1 MILPTT
7 KGAGWGNLLTNMFSK
22 KPSTQII
29 EKTIARPLSSFTQD
43 ALSKIDLEGD
53 DFFSQLSDIGV
64 DEQAIRASG
73 DSNLIA
79 LFDQVSQSEKGII
92 KTSEA
97 YRQLGTTVVQVEQS
111 VGGSITLF
119 SKLGS
124 VIKNIGSTFLNMAAM
139 TAAMFVVGE
148 VIKVIQDL
156 IHAQDIL
163 IEKGKEARSTIEDI
177 SNKYNDTKK
186 SISDVK
192 DEYGKLSEGVIVD
205 DGQVKNLKLSD
216 DEFERYKQIS
226 QQLAELSPELVTG
239 YDNQGNAIVNLGNSV
254 ESVNTKFEDFLNL
267 QQRIANGEIGDNLD
281 SVFKGIVEQVDKYT
295 DEYEKAEGEYNNAKE
310 KLEYG
315 QNSWSSIEAIDN
327 KGKSKQRVTR
337 NTQYIAIS
345 EEEFDSMNS
354 ILTEMQGKGAHVQ
367 AWEPELETTPGI
379 RHFTVDFSKAKL
391 THDDFSKINRI
402 QNASVA
408 GQKTSSLLSEASMK
422 KYQML
427 IENEYGQIVP
437 YIQDYIETTPL
448 LENIGSDSLEEK
460 LRNGMKTIF
469 SNIDYS
475 AVATDIEDIGGIEN
489 FTNDF
494 IASMMST
501 EDTRGA
507 FEGLVNLAE
516 TEGEKTYNQIESA
529 KNRFYEIIK
538 QAFTDENG
546 DSIYSDDDLDI
557 LFGYSEQGK
566 YFVQN
571 KYRTKQN
578 EMIEKLGFTGEYA
591 KRFRDEFD
599 KVDYKYAQSALQAVA
614 DIPQDEVDKISNNW
628 ESFWEYIEP
637 YLTGKQII
645 KEEKTDVLSNLFND
659 ESYKQKASEY
669 ESNLSALSSSLET
682 LRQEGTLTAEQ
693 LVKLQES
700 FPDLTEFTDK
710 SLKMKAFDQ
719 LDSWITNI
727 RESMDGMSD
736 EGKKQTQEY
745 IQNLIDSYGDLGLS
759 VSDAANL
766 FVKSRGH
773 IGQEQASDRAEFNRK
788 VEQLRS
794 DLADRGKELDTHVL
808 YTIVAQDQFSGDAEA
823 IYNAYNNAELNWS
836 ITLEKEKLEKD
847 IEQQQAIID
856 KQQSERAN
864 KEASGGIITSDDYD
878 LELRASRNQKNDRA
892 RQAELARQAWV
903 NFDVNSAADS
913 ERKNEL
919 WADYQ
924 NALKE
929 SLDADTS
936 YINTQ
941 KESFEA
947 EANDYQAAVTKADN
961 AVTSAQN
968 AIDEAEAKVGEGN
981 AEQALYDALATAYA
995 ERATANVNLSSVWA
1009 KIANEHPE
1017 YFDEYMANSL
1027 SAQSSATSDTESA
1040 KQQQGMDLQQRYND
1054 LQADA
1059 TKLQR
1064 ELTVA
1069 EQKHQKVSKQTYQ
1082 DLIKNGQNQ
1091 IKILRKQQEEADGN
1105 IDKIREYQDQIDSMN
1120 DSIYEW
1126 GNTMENLVVDQATS
1140 LTSALSTAF
1149 SESMS
1154 ETGLTSDT
1162 INQLVT
1168 GFSDVLGK
1176 DFDQSDMF
1184 YATADGVKVNAD
1196 ALRELTEAEYELQAV
1211 DLQNEINATR
1221 EAMENAPTNT
1231 IYDSAK
1237 EKLEQLMQTQSQ
1249 FFVQYEEMQKALS
1262 DYNALQIAQS
1272 TENQG
1277 AVYDSLTSTY
1287 KSMKEAYDNG
1297 FTGTDE
1303 FKAFT
1308 KLADAYGRTTTEA
1321 YEAVAPKLER
1331 YLTEDPY
1338 AGTENF
1344 LQDLKSLGFAEQDAE
1359 GAWSWRID
1367 DLNEAAQKM
1376 GIGVE
1381 LFNSMFGKLEEYDFS
1396 NYVVESLTE
1405 AQLKTQQLEMDLEQ
1419 AEQTYADM
1427 FKAGASSDDLEK
1439 QKEVIDDIRDSFENI
1454 EMAKDDY
1461 LNNQAQKQKNDFMNL
1476 DNTLKMYQD
1485 MYTEATS
1492 DEERENI
1499 HEMAEREVSQYGYS
1513 LKVDSI
1519 ELTDEAQADF
1529 QDRMS
1534 NISVDFSKYQQ
1545 GFIQAGQGKEF
1556 NQFKEYYENNTEAA
1570 QDYLSVLSKISKED
1584 LSKVSLSNGE
1594 YEIDPEAENALQGL
1608 ADAAGFTNENMEVLL
1623 TLIGLV
1629 NDELG
1634 EIEVPKGTS
1643 LESILS
1649 TTTKGSGAGYDID
1662 LNPQYSQM
1670 SADQLNTQLSEI
1682 GQLKLEIASDSPAYQ
1697 ELQELEEGA
1706 QLELEIREKVSTGE
1720 YSLESIRDLLAQGAT
1735 AEDIAINL
1743 GINAD
1748 EEGLATV
1755 NRLIEM
1761 AQNSALVIQIDSSQ
1775 FDQLVSAITGEPI
1788 TQEVEFKPQTE
1799 EVDEAQRKIQEQQNR
1814 QTLQENRAEA
1824 AAPSGLAKSTPYPVQ
1839 RPATIETQDTVKV
1852 KAEFDDAAAREDIN
1866 NLVSQDSYMNINIG
1880 ANISEAEGQIN
1891 KVEQEAESSNPKITP
1906 QVVVQKAMSGI
1917 QNFVQKVQGSIQK
1930 VSSASP
1936 TAEMNVDNSNVEK
1949 GTSEATK
1956 DVKKFDKTSGTA
1968 KVTVD
1973 TSQAMAA
1980 IAGLRANL
1988 QALSDMRPS
1997 ISVESGSIN
2006 TAISRAQSLIAK
2018 LNEAAAK
2025 KVSVAA
2031 GTAYASGTIG
2041 KINSTIHK
2049 TSTPISHAY
2058 ASGTQDWTVG
2068 EDEEALVNELG
2079 QESIVIFCDF
2089 IR

>member
-1 MILPTT
+1 MIFGYDKKNGISTIF
-7 KGAGWGNLLTNMFSK
+7 NNFSK
-22 KPSTQII
+22 TAKKQ
-29 EKTIARPLSSFTQD
+29 F
-43 ALSKIDLEGD
+43 
-53 DFFSQLSDIGV
+53 
-64 DEQAIRASG
+64 
-73 DSNLIA
+73 
-79 LFDQVSQSEKGII
+79 
-92 KTSEA
+92 
-97 YRQLGTTVVQVEQS
+97 VQVEADASKIFSKIPQDAAEGTNWDDFIKENNINSKTMQSFLKDETIPTKDLDSYISYVQQAESATSRFSGVLGTLKS
-111 VGGSITLF
+111 VGLNA
-119 SKLGS
+119 LGS
-124 VIKNIGSTFLNMAAM
+124 LATMGATMLASWAIGEIVQGIVNWIRADEIA
-139 TAAMFVVGE
+139 
-148 VIKVIQDL
+148 
-156 IHAQDIL
+156 
-163 IEKGKEARSTIEDI
+163 IEKGKEATQSIQDRYDAFTKLKDAMASTEKQI
-177 SNKYNDTKK
+177 TG
-186 SISDVK
+186 K
-192 DEYGKLSEGVIVD
+192 DEAGTSEESIKKIAQRYDELHDGVNELNNANENLSTDKYQEYLD
-205 DGQVKNLKLSD
+205 LCN
-216 DEFERYKQIS
+216 
-226 QQLAELSPELVTG
+226 QLAEQSPSLVSG
-239 YDNQGNAIVNLGNSV
+239 YDSQGNAILNLGNTASEAEQALMRMYEASKLAANV
-254 ESVNTKFEDFLNL
+254 GMGEDL
-267 QQRIANGEIGDNLD
+267 QASYDGFITQIKQYSNNNEKLQDNLKELQD
-281 SVFKGIVEQVDKYT
+281 ASDKNAREQAKGISQSLLSISGRSVTLSNYDMDKERTLRDILGGYGILLDSSINGLPVTGEDYT
-295 DEYEKAEGEYNNAKE
+295 FVAEGIQDLSQETIDAINKTFYDATK
-310 KLEYG
+310 
-315 QNSWSSIEAIDN
+315 SSIEASGNQISADIN
-327 KGKSKQRVTR
+327 SVQNQISSNNLFIEDQKKAITGVISNYL
-337 NTQYIAIS
+337 NTSDIFGDQN
-345 EEEFDSMNS
+345 EE
-354 ILTEMQGKGAHVQ
+354 
-367 AWEPELETTPGI
+367 
-379 RHFTVDFSKAKL
+379 
-391 THDDFSKINRI
+391 I
-402 QNASVA
+402 QNAILANLNNLDLSVIA
-408 GQKTSSLLSEASMK
+408 D
-422 KYQML
+422 KYD
-427 IENEYGQIVP
+427 GQIVP
-437 YIQDYIETTPL
+437 YIYGELIRPLKDDFSPEVQKALTDAFAIDTKNISAGEYISSLQETLSKSFNGDANKVVQWRSL
-448 LENIGSDSLEEK
+448 LGIDDIFNEVTSGIQSVSNEFLDENREQTLSQEQLESLYGLSLDDLRIYADLVKDGVYETWEELQK
-460 LRNGMKTIF
+460 AF
-469 SNIDYS
+469 
-475 AVATDIEDIGGIEN
+475 
-489 FTNDF
+489 
-494 IASMMST
+494 
-501 EDTRGA
+501 EDTKKKSTPER
-507 FEGLVNLAE
+507 EDTLA
-516 TEGEKTYNQIESA
+516 T
-529 KNRFYEIIK
+529 
-538 QAFTDENG
+538 
-546 DSIYSDDDLDI
+546 
-557 LFGYSEQGK
+557 LFGSE
-566 YFVQN
+566 
-571 KYRTKQN
+571 
-578 EMIEKLGFTGEYA
+578 
-591 KRFRDEFD
+591 
-599 KVDYKYAQSALQAVA
+599 DYKTDA
-614 DIPQDEVDKISNNW
+614 
-628 ESFWEYIEP
+628 
-637 YLTGKQII
+637 
-645 KEEKTDVLSNLFND
+645 EK
-659 ESYKQKASEY
+659 Y
-669 ESNLSALSSSLET
+669 ESNLSTLSSALET
-682 LRQEGTLTAEQ
+682 LRTEGSLTAEEMTN
-693 LVKLQES
+693 LQES
-700 FPDLTEFTDK
+700 FPDLTEFTADV
-710 SLKMKAFDQ
+710 LNEKAFEN
-719 LDSWITNI
+719 LNNWISKI
-727 RESMDGMSD
+727 RENMDGMSD
-736 EGKKQTQEY
+736 EGKQQAQTY
-745 IQNLIDSYGDLGLS
+745 IKNLTDSYGDLGLS
-759 VSDAANL
+759 LKD
-766 FVKSRGH
+766 VKDFYWDLEGAPEMKGRTGLYDTRVESLR
-773 IGQEQASDRAEFNRK
+773 QRLASEGR
-788 VEQLRS
+788 
-794 DLADRGKELDTHVL
+794 ELDTHVL
-808 YTIVAQDQFSGDAEA
+808 YTIIAQDQFSGDAEA
-823 IYNAYNNAELNWS
+823 IYNAYNDAEVHWK
-836 ITLEKEKLEKD
+836 ITLENQNIEKD
-847 IEQQQAIID
+847 IEKQQAIIENESSRRSLKEAQGQTLTPD
-856 KQQSERAN
+856 DYRTATESAKQVARDREKQYKMALSERD
-864 KEASGGIITSDDYD
+864 KITD
-878 LELRASRNQKNDRA
+878 
-892 RQAELARQAWV
+892 
-903 NFDVNSAADS
+903 
-913 ERKNEL
+913 
-919 WADYQ
+919 
-924 NALKE
+924 KE
-929 SLDADTS
+929 SDEYKTANNAVINAEKEMLDAKANAIQTEKEGIEA
-936 YINTQ
+936 YTNKYQ
-941 KESFEA
+941 K
-947 EANDYQAAVTKADN
+947 AVTEADN
-961 AVTSAQN
+961 AVTKAQN
-968 AIDEAEAKVGEGN
+968 AIDQAESQYGEGN
-981 AEQALYDALATAYA
+981 ADQKLYDALAKAYSQRSGA
-995 ERATANVNLSSVWA
+995 YNELSDAWIKLS
-1009 KIANEHPE
+1009 NNHQE
-1017 YFDEYMANSL
+1017 YSDEYMANAL

-1140 LTSALSTAF
+1140 LASALSSAF

-1176 DFDQSDMF
+1176 DFDQSDLF

-1211 DLQNEINATR
+1211 DLQSEIDATK
-1221 EAMENAPTNT
+1221 EAMENAPNNT
-1231 IYDSAK
+1231 IYDAAK

-1338 AGTENF
+1338 EGTENF

-1439 QKEVIDDIRDSFENI
+1439 QKEVIDGIRDSFENI

-1499 HEMAEREVSQYGYS
+1499 HEMAEREVSQYGYG

-1570 QDYLSVLSKISKED
+1570 QDYLSVLSKLSKED

-1594 YEIDPEAENALQGL
+1594 YEIDPEAEDALQGL
-1608 ADAAGFTNENMEVLL
+1608 ADATGFTNENMEVLL

-1634 EIEVPKGTS
+1634 EIEVPEALQGGREAVEKFLGSESGQPFSGFNLDADITKMS
-1643 LESILS
+1643 SSALDQRIKMLKKIQEQTGVEADAYLNNEIQSAQIQLDIQTKLEGDVTQAQLKEWAEEGNREAIAK
-1649 TTTKGSGAGYDID
+1649 TFDID
-1662 LNPQYSQM
+1662 VNSEEVDQYIEQING
-1670 SADQLNTQLSEI
+1670 LPSEY
-1682 GQLKLEIASDSPAYQ
+1682 D
-1697 ELQELEEGA
+1697 
-1706 QLELEIREKVSTGE
+1706 
-1720 YSLESIRDLLAQGAT
+1720 
-1735 AEDIAINL
+1735 
-1743 GINAD
+1743 
-1748 EEGLATV
+1748 
-1755 NRLIEM
+1755 M
-1761 AQNSALVIQIDSSQ
+1761 VIHIDDSQ

-1839 RPATIETQDTVKV
+1839 RPATIETQETVKV

-1988 QALSDMRPS
+1988 QALSGMRPS

-2025 KVSVAA
+2025 KVSVGAL
-2031 GTAYASGTIG
+2031 GSAYASGTIG

-2058 ASGTQDWTVG
+2058 AGGTQDWTVG
-2068 EDEEALVNELG
+2068 KDEEALVNELG

>member
-1 MILPTT
+1 MIFGYDKKNGISTIF
-7 KGAGWGNLLTNMFSK
+7 NNFSK
-22 KPSTQII
+22 TAKKQ
-29 EKTIARPLSSFTQD
+29 F
-43 ALSKIDLEGD
+43 
-53 DFFSQLSDIGV
+53 
-64 DEQAIRASG
+64 
-73 DSNLIA
+73 
-79 LFDQVSQSEKGII
+79 
-92 KTSEA
+92 
-97 YRQLGTTVVQVEQS
+97 VQVEADASKIFSKIPQDAAEGANWDDFIKENNINSKTMQSFLKDETIPTKDLDSYISYVQQAESATSRFSGVLGTLKS
-111 VGGSITLF
+111 VGLNA
-119 SKLGS
+119 LGS
-124 VIKNIGSTFLNMAAM
+124 LATMGATMLASWAIGEIVQGIVNWIRADEIA
-139 TAAMFVVGE
+139 
-148 VIKVIQDL
+148 
-156 IHAQDIL
+156 
-163 IEKGKEARSTIEDI
+163 IEKGKEATQSIQDRYDAFTKLKDAMASTEKQI
-177 SNKYNDTKK
+177 TG
-186 SISDVK
+186 K
-192 DEYGKLSEGVIVD
+192 DEAGTSEESIKKIAQRYDELHDGVNELNNANENLSTDKYQEYLD
-205 DGQVKNLKLSD
+205 LCN
-216 DEFERYKQIS
+216 
-226 QQLAELSPELVTG
+226 QLAEQSPSLVSG
-239 YDNQGNAIVNLGNSV
+239 YDSQGNAILNLGNTASEAEQALMRMYEASKLAANVGMGEDLQASYDGFITQIKQYTNNNEKLQDDLKELQDASDKNAQEQAKGVSQSLLSISGRSV
-254 ESVNTKFEDFLNL
+254 TLSNYDMDKERTLRDIL
-267 QQRIANGEIGDNLD
+267 GDYGILLD
-281 SVFKGIVEQVDKYT
+281 SSINGLPVTGEDYT
-295 DEYEKAEGEYNNAKE
+295 FVAEGIQDLSQETIDTINKTFYDATK
-310 KLEYG
+310 
-315 QNSWSSIEAIDN
+315 SSIEASGNQISADIN
-327 KGKSKQRVTR
+327 SVQNQISSNNLFIEDQKKAITGVISNYL
-337 NTQYIAIS
+337 NTSDIFGDQN
-345 EEEFDSMNS
+345 EE
-354 ILTEMQGKGAHVQ
+354 
-367 AWEPELETTPGI
+367 
-379 RHFTVDFSKAKL
+379 
-391 THDDFSKINRI
+391 I
-402 QNASVA
+402 QNAILANLNNLDLSVIA
-408 GQKTSSLLSEASMK
+408 D
-422 KYQML
+422 KYK
-427 IENEYGQIVP
+427 GQIVP
-437 YIQDYIETTPL
+437 YIYGELIRPLKDDFSPEVQKALTDAFAIDTKNISAGEYISSLQETLSKSFNGDANKVVQWRSL
-448 LENIGSDSLEEK
+448 LGIDD
-460 LRNGMKTIF
+460 IF
-469 SNIDYS
+469 NEVTSGIQSVSN
-475 AVATDIEDIGGIEN
+475 E
-489 FTNDF
+489 F
-494 IASMMST
+494 
-501 EDTRGA
+501 
-507 FEGLVNLAE
+507 L
-516 TEGEKTYNQIESA
+516 
-529 KNRFYEIIK
+529 
-538 QAFTDENG
+538 DENG
-546 DSIYSDDDLDI
+546 EQTLSQEQLESLYGLSLDDLRIYADLVKDGVYNTWEELQKAFEDTKKKSTPEREDTLAT
-557 LFGYSEQGK
+557 LFGSE
-566 YFVQN
+566 
-571 KYRTKQN
+571 
-578 EMIEKLGFTGEYA
+578 
-591 KRFRDEFD
+591 
-599 KVDYKYAQSALQAVA
+599 DYKA
-614 DIPQDEVDKISNNW
+614 DA
-628 ESFWEYIEP
+628 
-637 YLTGKQII
+637 
-645 KEEKTDVLSNLFND
+645 EK
-659 ESYKQKASEY
+659 Y
-669 ESNLSALSSSLET
+669 ESNLSTLSSALET
-682 LRQEGTLTAEQ
+682 LRTEGSLTAEEMTN
-693 LVKLQES
+693 LQES
-700 FPDLTEFTDK
+700 FPDLTEFTTDA
-710 SLKMKAFDQ
+710 LNEKAFKNLND
-719 LDSWITNI
+719 WISKI
-727 RESMDGMSD
+727 RENMDGMSD
-736 EGKKQTQEY
+736 EGKQQAQTY
-745 IQNLIDSYGDLGLS
+745 IKNLADSYGDLGLS
-759 VSDAANL
+759 LRD
-766 FVKSRGH
+766 VKDFYWDLEGAPEMKGRTGLYDTRVESLR
-773 IGQEQASDRAEFNRK
+773 QRLASEGR
-788 VEQLRS
+788 
-794 DLADRGKELDTHVL
+794 ELDTHVL
-808 YTIVAQDQFSGDAEA
+808 YTIIAQDQFSGDADA
-823 IYNAYNNAELNWS
+823 IYNAYNDAEVHWK
-836 ITLEKEKLEKD
+836 ITLDNQNIEKD
-847 IEQQQAIID
+847 IEKQQAIIENESSRRSLKEAQGQTLTPD
-856 KQQSERAN
+856 DYRTATESAKQIARDREKQYEMALSERD
-864 KEASGGIITSDDYD
+864 KITD
-878 LELRASRNQKNDRA
+878 
-892 RQAELARQAWV
+892 
-903 NFDVNSAADS
+903 
-913 ERKNEL
+913 
-919 WADYQ
+919 
-924 NALKE
+924 KE
-929 SLDADTS
+929 SDEYKAANNDVINAEKEMLDAKANAIQTEKEGIEAYTDK
-936 YINTQ
+936 YQ
-941 KESFEA
+941 K
-947 EANDYQAAVTKADN
+947 AVTEADN
-961 AVTSAQN
+961 AVTKAQN
-968 AIDEAEAKVGEGN
+968 AIDQAESQYGEGN
-981 AEQALYDALATAYA
+981 ADQKLYDALAKAYSQRSGA
-995 ERATANVNLSSVWA
+995 YNELSDAWMKLS
-1009 KIANEHPE
+1009 KNHPE
-1017 YFDEYMANSL
+1017 YFDEYMANAL

-1054 LQADA
+1054 LQTDA

-1140 LTSALSTAF
+1140 LASALSTAF

-1211 DLQNEINATR
+1211 DLQNEIDATR

-1231 IYDSAK
+1231 IYDAAK

-1359 GAWSWRID
+1359 GTWSWRIED
-1367 DLNEAAQKM
+1367 MNEAAQKM

-1534 NISVDFSKYQQ
+1534 NISVDLSKYQQ

-1594 YEIDPEAENALQGL
+1594 YEIDPEAEDALQGL
-1608 ADAAGFTNENMEVLL
+1608 ADATGFTNENMEVLL

-1682 GQLKLEIASDSPAYQ
+1682 GQLRLEIASDSPAYQ

-1775 FDQLVSAITGEPI
+1775 FDQLLNTIATGELPEAEI
-1788 TQEVEFKPQTE
+1788 KVKADDTEFQT
-1799 EVDEAQRKIQEQQNR
+1799 
-1814 QTLQENRAEA
+1814 TLQEDIDA
-1824 AAPSGLAKSTPYPVQ
+1824 AHTEVSTGNGVHAGGGSTTGYAYKVGS
-1839 RPATIETQDTVKV
+1839 ETQQPQKTTVVNKPV
-1852 KAEFDDAAAREDIN
+1852 IPQVDYAEQIIKFNGELDSQQVQSDIN
-1866 NLVSQDSYMNINIG
+1866 ALISQPNYMQVDIG
-1880 ANISEAEGQIN
+1880 ANISEAEGQLN
-1891 KVEQEAESSNPKITP
+1891 KVEQEAESSKPKITP

-1988 QALSDMRPS
+1988 QALSGIRPS

-2025 KVSVAA
+2025 KVSVGAL
-2031 GTAYASGTIG
+2031 GSAYASGTIG

-2058 ASGTQDWTVG
+2058 AGGTQDWTVG
-2068 EDEEALVNELG
+2068 KDEEALVNELG